1 MVKGRGVLVSGWS
14 KRALRALSGLVL
26 TSLVGAAVGAGVPA
40 QADVTTIS
48 VDTYRTGWDRAQPKL
63 SPSDVGAQDFGQ
75 LFATQ
80 LDGQV
85 YAQPVLA
92 KNTLIA
98 VTENDFA
105 YGLDPVTGA
114 IRWKRSFGPAW
125 SVDAL
130 GCGDL
135 VPKIGSTATPA
146 VDVAAG
152 TAYFTAKVDDKAN
165 PDHPRWELHA
175 VNVTTGSER
184 PGFPSI
190 ISGSP
195 DNDPTNTF
203 APRTAMQRPGL
214 LLMDGVV
221 YAGFA
226 SHCDVQPFVGYI
238 MGFDAKTGKRTAMWA
253 SETGSSTAGAGIW
266 HSGGGLVSDGP
277 GRIIVATGNGVSPAK
292 GPGSP
297 TPNNLAESVIRL
309 QVQPDQTLKAVDFF
323 SPVNNTNLDTDDTDL
338 GSGAPMALPDGYGT
352 AAHPHLLVEAGK
364 DGRVFLL
371 DRDHLG
377 GSGQGPGGTDDV
389 LQTNGPYKGV
399 WGHPAFWGGST
410 PYVYLVPSGGP
421 LSAFKLGVSGSG
433 DPTLTR
439 TGTSVANF
447 GFSSGSPVVTSNG
460 TTDGSA
466 LVWVVYSGGSNGG
479 GGQLRAYDAVPA
491 KGTMTL
497 RYSVPIGTASKFT
510 TPATDSGRVYVGN
523 RSGQV
528 FGFGRPTSIPLTGTP
543 TDFGLLAV
551 GSTATRQVTV
561 TAQKDLT
568 ISKVSTNAPFAVG
581 AVTLPRTLAAGASLT
596 VPVSARPTTA
606 GSVSD
611 ALSFTTSVGT
621 YAFDVHGFATADGL
635 RSDPASLDFGEVPV
649 GGNVTLS
656 VSVSNTGAT
665 STSVTSAKAPAAPFR
680 TSSLPAAG
688 TSLATGASVSV
699 PVTFAPTSAG
709 STASEVV
716 ISSSTGTVRVPVT
729 GVGVAGAA
737 ELAISPVEVDFGD
750 VEVGASSTKTFTLT
764 NAGNLL
770 LTVTKAAPPTAPFL
784 VPTPMAEGQQIEPG
798 ESITQDVTFSPTK
811 VGAFSGSYT
820 ITAND
825 GRGARTVDFTGSG
838 LATARQG
845 PITHIAGRCVDVRAG
860 GTADGTPVQLLTCN
874 GSTAQQWRLE
884 KDTTV
889 RALGKCLDTVGG
901 GTTKGTK
908 VILMTCNGSPTQGWT
923 PRTGGSKALVSTTS
937 QLCLEVPGN
946 KNVDQAQL
954 WVWSCSWA
962 DAQRFTLPS

>member
-1 MVKGRGVLVSGWS
+1 MPAKAHRS
-14 KRALRALSGLVL
+14 RA
-26 TSLVGAAVGAGVPA
+26 LVGAVLAALVATVVAAVPSA
-40 QADVTTIS
+40 QADVTTGS
-48 VDTYRTGWDRAQPKL
+48 VDGYRTAWDRSEPRL
-63 SPSDVGAQDFGQ
+63 TPSDVGAQDFGQ

-92 KNTLIA
+92 KNTLVA

-146 VDVAAG
+146 IDVAAG

-184 PGFPSI
+184 PGFPSVI
-190 ISGSP
+190 AGSP

-226 SHCDVQPFVGYI
+226 SHCDVQPFVGYVV
-238 MGFDAKTGKRTAMWA
+238 GVDAKTGKRTAMWA

-266 HSGGGLVSDGP
+266 QSGGGLVSDGS

-297 TPNNLAESVIRL
+297 TPANLAESVIRL
-309 QVQPDQTLKAVDFF
+309 QVQPDRTLAAVDFF

-338 GSGAPMALPDGYGT
+338 GSGAPMAIPDGYGT
-352 AAHPHLLVEAGK
+352 TAHPHLLVEAGK

-377 GSGQGPGGTDDV
+377 GSGQGAGGTDDV
-389 LQTNGPYKGV
+389 LQVNGPYKGV

-433 DPTLTR
+433 GPTLTR

-447 GFSSGSPVVTSNG
+447 GFGSGSPVVTSNG

-466 LVWVVYSGGSNGG
+466 LVWVVYSGGSNGA
-479 GGQLRAYDAVPA
+479 GGQLRAYDAVPS

-497 RYSVPIGTASKFT
+497 RYSAPIGTASKFT

-543 TDFGLLAV
+543 TDFGLLGV
-551 GSTATRQVTV
+551 GASSTRQVTV

-568 ISKVSTNAPFAVG
+568 VSDVTTTAPFGVG
-581 AVTLPRTLAAGASLT
+581 TTTLPRTLAAGTSLT
-596 VPVSARPTTA
+596 VPVTSTPTTA
-606 GSVSD
+606 GSLSG
-611 ALSFTTSVGT
+611 ALSFTTSAGT

-635 RSDPASLDFGEVPV
+635 RSDPASLSFGEVPV

-665 STSVTSAKAPAAPFR
+665 TTSVTGATAPAAPFSS
-680 TSSLPAAG
+680 SSLPAAG

-709 STASEVV
+709 TQTSEVV
-716 ISSSTGTVRVPVT
+716 VASSTGNVRIPVT
-729 GVGVAGAA
+729 GVGVAGSAQLT
-737 ELAISPVEVDFGD
+737 LAPVEVDFGD
-750 VEVGASSTKTFTLT
+750 VEVGTSATQTFTLT
-764 NAGNLL
+764 NSGNLL
-770 LTVTKAAPPTAPFL
+770 LTLTKAAPPTAPFL
-784 VPTPMAEGQQIEPG
+784 VPAPVAEGQQIEPG
-798 ESITQDVTFSPTK
+798 ETISQDVTFSPTK
-811 VGAFSGSYT
+811 AGAFSGSYT
-820 ITAND
+820 ITGND
-825 GRGARTVDFTGSG
+825 GRGAREVDFTGSG
-838 LATARQG
+838 VPTVKTG
-845 PITHIAGRCVDVRAG
+845 PIKHFSGKCVDVRG
-860 GTADGTPVQLLTCN
+860 SRTTDGTPVEIYTCN
-874 GSTAQQWRLE
+874 GSAAQQWTLQRDSSL
-884 KDTTV
+884 

-901 GTTKGTK
+901 ATAKGTK
-908 VILMTCNGSPTQGWT
+908 VQLMTCNGAPTQSWT
-923 PRTGGSKALVSTTS
+923 PRSGTSHAIVSTTTG
-937 QLCLEVPGN
+937 LCLELPGGKVVN
-946 KNVDQAQL
+946 LAQL
-954 WVWSCSWA
+954 MIWTCSWS
-962 DAQRFTLPS
+962 DAQRWFPPS

>member
-1 MVKGRGVLVSGWS
+1 MPAKAPFS
-14 KRALRALSGLVL
+14 RA
-26 TSLVGAAVGAGVPA
+26 LVGALLAGLLSTFVAVAPA
-40 QADVTTIS
+40 QADVTTGS
-48 VDTYRTGWDRAQPKL
+48 VDNLRTSWDRNEPKL

-152 TAYFTAKVDDKAN
+152 TAYFTAKVDDRAN
-165 PDHPRWELHA
+165 PDHPHWELHA

-184 PGFPSI
+184 PGFPTI

-226 SHCDVQPFVGYI
+226 SHCDVQPFVGYVV
-238 MGFDAKTGKRTAMWA
+238 GVDAKTGKRTAMWA
-253 SETGSSTAGAGIW
+253 SETGSSTAEAGIW
-266 HSGGGLVSDGP
+266 QSGGGLVSDGP

-309 QVQPDQTLKAVDFF
+309 QVQPDRTLAAVDFF

-338 GSGAPMALPDGYGT
+338 GSGAPMAIPDGYGT

-371 DRDHLG
+371 DRDDLG
-377 GSGQGPGGTDDV
+377 GSGQGAGGTDDV
-389 LQTNGPYKGV
+389 LQVNGPYKGV

-439 TGTSVANF
+439 TGTSLANF
-447 GFSSGSPVVTSNG
+447 SFSSGSPVVTSNG

-466 LVWVVYSGGSNGG
+466 LVWVVSSGGSNGS
-479 GGQLRAYDAVPA
+479 GGQLRAYDAVPS
-491 KGTMTL
+491 KGTLNL
-497 RYSVPIGTASKFT
+497 RYSAPIGTASKFT
-510 TPATDSGRVYVGN
+510 SPATDSGRVYVGN

-528 FGFGRPTSIPLTGTP
+528 FGFGRPSSIPLTGTP
-543 TDFGLLAV
+543 NDFGLLAV
-551 GSTATRQVTV
+551 GGSATKQVTV

-568 ISKVSTNAPFAVG
+568 VSAVATTAPFGVDA
-581 AVTLPRTLAAGASLT
+581 ATLPRTLAAGASLT
-596 VPVSARPTTA
+596 VPVTFQPTVA
-606 GSVSD
+606 GSASG
-611 ALSFTTSVGT
+611 ALSFTTSGGT

-635 RSDPASLDFGEVPV
+635 RSDPTSLDFGEVPV

-665 STSVTSAKAPAAPFR
+665 TTSVTSANAPAAPFS
-680 TSSLPAAG
+680 TSSLPTSG
-688 TSLATGASVSV
+688 TSMATGTSVSV
-699 PVTFAPTSAG
+699 PVTFSPTSAG
-709 STASEVV
+709 SQASEVV
-716 ISSSTGTVRVPVT
+716 VSSSTGNVHIPVT
-729 GVGVAGAA
+729 GVGVAGSAQ
-737 ELAISPVEVDFGD
+737 LAISPVEVDFGD
-750 VEVGASSTKTFTLT
+750 VEVGTPVTKTFALT

-770 LTVTKAAPPTAPFL
+770 LTLTKAAPPTAPFL
-784 VPTPMAEGQQIEPG
+784 VPAPVAEGQQIDPG
-798 ESITQDVTFSPTK
+798 GTISQDVTFSPSK

-820 ITAND
+820 ITGND
-825 GRGARTVDFTGSG
+825 GRGAREVDFTGSG
-838 LATARQG
+838 LPAVRTG
-845 PITHIAGRCVDVRAG
+845 PITHISGKCVDVRSGA
-860 GTADGTPVQLLTCN
+860 TTDGTPVQLNTCN
-874 GSTAQQWRLE
+874 GTAAQQWRLE
-884 KDTTV
+884 RDGTI

-908 VILMTCNGSPTQGWT
+908 VQITTCNGAPTQSWT
-923 PRTGGSKALVSTTS
+923 PRTGTSKALVSTTS

-946 KNVDQAQL
+946 KSVDLAQL
-954 WVWSCSWA
+954 WVWSCSWS
-962 DAQRFTLPS
+962 DAQRWVLPT